1 MGITKIKNNK
11 LYMND
16 IVKDLELI
24 PIESVSLSESEV
36 GRNINDRFNNIDR
49 NFQSI
54 IDSEYLKGQTG
65 DGIYTKECSFE
76 KDSSEG
82 LGIYK
87 SNQSLELTSGELYEL
102 ISECILTGVEYQ
114 DPLTVGRIPGG
125 RIVLIYQNNDGKNI
139 LKSSLPYVFIDEV
152 YLSSLKEENKPN
164 PNEDL
169 SCILYFENNDF
180 VKSST
185 IPKIY
190 YDDEAA
196 TYCWNINGVRTQ
208 LPAQGPRGI
217 DGNPGTSVYY
227 AKCKYMN
234 NQYILT
240 HVYEQGS
247 FNANATLEN
256 GTVVMA
262 YVTNNNPTTIIIG
275 VVNKDAS
282 NNDTNI
288 IAESV
293 ELNIPSI
300 SVLMKN
306 NDSHSL
312 YVTIPS
318 TNESTNEL
326 YHKISS
332 STISDVY
339 VLKMGVVEETDT
351 ESESIEGGS
360 LLKSEY
366 SRNEFA
372 GDVDISGEVIITGK
386 LTANRADNNVCASS
400 LSTSPTVSADGN
412 NIKINVGGQT
422 SDAFTVPFA
431 TKATELTGQPSI
443 QKDGDKNIKIN
454 VGGQTSDAFTVPFAN
469 YSGYALNPILIEY
482 NGITIE
488 QHNINVQQNKINYIY
503 AINKS
508 SGSNLPTV
516 TISLPQ
522 PDESSYV
529 NVPTNDD
536 PIGANNQ
543 IGICQFVLYIDASI
557 SMNIKWTEPH
567 GNNSQLTSV
576 YYNIDSDLLE
586 TQLYG
591 VKELI
596 FTGYWKKIKNNNN
609 IEKHVTWL
617 VGGSTSQLTNG
628 MLNPPV

>member
-36 GRNINDRFNNIDR
+36 GRNINDRFGNIDK

-65 DGIYTKECSFE
+65 DGIYTKECLFD
-76 KDSSEG
+76 KDSTTE

-87 SNQSLELTSGELYEL
+87 GEQLLTSGKLYQL
-102 ISECILTGVEYQ
+102 ISECILPGVNNSQ
-114 DPLTVGRIPGG
+114 LLNGRIPKG

-152 YLSSLKEENKPN
+152 YLGSLREENKLN

-190 YDDEAA
+190 FNDNAA

-217 DGNPGTSVYY
+217 DGNPGSSVYY
-227 AKCKYMN
+227 AKCEYMDKK
-234 NQYILT
+234 YILT
-240 HVYEQGS
+240 HVYELGY
-247 FNANATLEN
+247 FNDNITLEN

-262 YVTNNNPTTIIIG
+262 YVTNSDSNDPTPIIIG

-282 NNDTNI
+282 NNKNI
-288 IAESV
+288 IAEPV
-293 ELNIPSI
+293 KLNIPSI
-300 SVLMKN
+300 TELMKN
-306 NDSHSL
+306 NVSNSL
-312 YVTIPS
+312 YVTIS
-318 TNESTNEL
+318 GADGF

-332 STISDVY
+332 STTNADY
-339 VLKMGVVEETDT
+339 ELKMGVVDENNK
-351 ESESIEGGS
+351 ESTIDNDI
-360 LLKSEY
+360 LISEY
-366 SRNEFA
+366 SRNEFK
-372 GDVDISGEVIITGK
+372 GK
-386 LTANRADNNVCASS
+386 LIANSDENEVCASR
-400 LSTSPTVSADGN
+400 LSTRPTISADGN
-412 NIKINVGGQT
+412 NIKINVGRQT

-431 TKATELTGQPSI
+431 TKATELTDKPTISA
-443 QKDGDKNIKIN
+443 DGNNIKIN
-454 VGGQTSDAFTVPFAN
+454 VGRQTSDAFTVPFAN
-469 YSGYALNPILIEY
+469 YSGYALNPILVEY

-508 SGSNLPTV
+508 SGSNLPSV
-516 TISLPQ
+516 TIFPPQ
-522 PDESSYV
+522 PDASSYV
-529 NVPTNDD
+529 NVPTTDD
-536 PIGANNQ
+536 LIGTDNQ

-557 SMNIKWTEPH
+557 AMNIKWEEPW
-567 GNNSQLTSV
+567 NTSVDNSQLTSV
-576 YYNIDSDLLE
+576 YYNIDSNLLKA
-586 TQLYG
+586 QPCS

-596 FTGYWKKIKNNNN
+596 FTGYWKKIKNKENNN

-628 MLNPPV
+628 MPNPISTNT